1 MKTNLSMRK
10 TNNNPHNLESIVQN
24 LTVERQA
31 YLTALLEV
39 QNAHKS
45 TQARDSQQAYA
56 QTTLGTPTR
65 GPQFRFHKNLATSRY
80 EEFLAESDDEEFF
93 NSQPRTKKGRNF
105 ELDFKIDTYRDEIKF
120 NKNGSQKKLIKVQ
133 NQVAEKPQNTFH
145 VPVANQQQYTT
156 HAGAAFDPGFQT
168 AGVASDLAAFATHPD
183 LQQPTNFMQAKGN
196 PSVEKY
202 KRVEDLI

>member
-1 MKTNLSMRK
+1 MSSNPYLNVHDQKEENLSTLRSNLNSTRGRK
-10 TNNNPHNLESIVQN
+10 ENATNLESIVQN

-39 QNAHKS
+39 QSAHKA
-45 TQARDSQQAYA
+45 TQARDTYAAYA
-56 QTTLGTPTR
+56 QSANSTPTR

-133 NQVAEKPQNTFH
+133 NQGTEKPPPTFN
-145 VPVANQQQYTT
+145 VS
-156 HAGAAFDPGFQT
+156 GF
-168 AGVASDLAAFATHPD
+168 
-183 LQQPTNFMQAKGN
+183 
-196 PSVEKY
+196 
-202 KRVEDLI
+202 